1 MRGGVHNVVLHLVVF
16 NVLCND
22 VWCLVVWYCIC
33 SNMMGCV
40 VCVIHCGYLCGTLC
54 WVLFVCVWYSMCIY
68 YIIVLVNQNI
78 AHNHRF

>member
-1 MRGGVHNVVLHLVVF
+1 MLCGFFVVLHLVVF

-54 WVLFVCVWYSMCIY
+54 WVLFVCVWYS
-68 YIIVLVNQNI
+68 VLGALCLCVVLYVSVW
-78 AHNHRF
+78 